1 MHLPESE
8 SINTGKL
15 KAVFNNTT
23 ASYKFYWFLSILD
36 CIEQRKT
43 TISKHELFARMIA
56 NAWYTV
62 NYFKISFG
70 IHDKLHDTICF
81 LAKHENIEL
90 NESKEKIV
98 DQLIKSKS
106 KETKRALFHFDA
118 NVPHKFLSPWLGTGS
133 KKSMYEQSQIDNEL
147 APYALFKNELILN
160 EPWFKYITK
169 NIGLIKDFCYWNL
182 TLFLQ
187 SRNPSV
193 PDIPNKLNR
202 PESRGSLKKHKTK
215 FWDIVIDSVDT
226 PHQCIY
232 TDNII
237 HKGDYA
243 IEHFIPFN
251 FLAHDLM
258 WNLIPADQKFNSR
271 KGALLPSLDI
281 YFDKFYALQKYAVE
295 IVKEKQP
302 KNKFLQDY
310 LTLFPE
316 LTLNKERYR
325 DHLEPLITIANNNGF
340 EKMDV
345 K

>member
-15 KAVFNNTT
+15 KAVFNNTS

-36 CIEQRKT
+36 CIEQQKT
-43 TISKHELFARMIA
+43 TISKHEIFARMMA

-70 IHDKLHDTICF
+70 IQDKLHETICF
-81 LAKHENIEL
+81 LAKHENIDL

-118 NVPHKFLSPWLGTGS
+118 NVPYKFLSPWLGTGS
-133 KKSMYEQSQIDNEL
+133 RKHMYEQSQMDDKL

-160 EPWFKYITK
+160 ELWFKYITK
-169 NIGLIKDFCYWNL
+169 NIGLIKDFCFWNL

-187 SRNPSV
+187 TRNPSV

-215 FWDIVIDSVDT
+215 FWDIVIDAGEA

-232 TDNII
+232 TDKII

-258 WNLIPADQKFNSR
+258 WNLIPANQSFNSS
-271 KGALLPSLDI
+271 KGAKLPPLDI
-281 YFDKFYALQKYAVE
+281 YFDKFYALQKHAVE
-295 IVKEKQP
+295 IVKQKQP

-340 EKMDV
+340 EKMII

>member
-1 MHLPESE
+1 MHLPESK

-15 KAVFNNTT
+15 KAVFNNTS

-36 CIEQRKT
+36 CIEQQKT
-43 TISKHELFARMIA
+43 TISKNEIFARMMG

-70 IHDKLHDTICF
+70 SQDKLHETICF
-81 LAKHENIEL
+81 LAKHENIDL

-106 KETKRALFHFDA
+106 QETKRALFHFDA
-118 NVPHKFLSPWLGTGS
+118 NVPHKFLSPWLGNAS
-133 KKSMYEQSQIDNEL
+133 KKNMYQLSLLKDDL
-147 APYALFKNELILN
+147 APYALYKNEIILN
-160 EPWFKYITK
+160 EQWFDYLTK
-169 NIGLIKDFCYWNL
+169 NIGLIKDFCFWNL

-202 PESRGSLKKHKTK
+202 PEARGSLTKHKTK
-215 FWDIVIDSVDT
+215 FWDIVISTSDT
-226 PHQCIY
+226 PQQCIY

-258 WNLIPADQKFNSR
+258 WNLIPSDQSFNSS
-271 KGALLPSLDI
+271 KGAKLPPLDI
-281 YFDKFYALQKYAVE
+281 YFDKFYALQKQAVE
-295 IVKEKQP
+295 IVKQKQP

-310 LTLFPE
+310 LSLFPE
-316 LTLNKERYR
+316 LTFNKERYR
-325 DHLEPLITIANNNGF
+325 DHLEPLITIAHNNGF
-340 EKMDV
+340 EKMIT
-345 K
+345 

>member
-1 MHLPESE
+1 MHLPESK

-15 KAVFNNTT
+15 KAVFNNTS

-36 CIEQRKT
+36 CIEQQKT
-43 TISKHELFARMIA
+43 TISKNEIFARMMG

-70 IHDKLHDTICF
+70 SQDKLHETICF
-81 LAKHENIEL
+81 LAKHENIDL

-106 KETKRALFHFDA
+106 QETKRALFHFDA
-118 NVPHKFLSPWLGTGS
+118 NVPHKFLSPWLGNAS
-133 KKSMYEQSQIDNEL
+133 KKNMYQLSLLKDDL
-147 APYALFKNELILN
+147 APYALYKNEIILN
-160 EPWFKYITK
+160 EQWFDYLTK
-169 NIGLIKDFCYWNL
+169 NIGLIKDFCFWNL

-202 PESRGSLKKHKTK
+202 PETRGSLKKHKTK
-215 FWDIVIDSVDT
+215 FWDIVISTSDT
-226 PHQCIY
+226 PQQCIY

-258 WNLIPADQKFNSR
+258 WNLIPSDQSFNSS
-271 KGALLPSLDI
+271 KGAKLPPLDI
-281 YFDKFYALQKYAVE
+281 YFDKFYALQKQAVE
-295 IVKEKQP
+295 IVKQKQP

-310 LTLFPE
+310 LSLFPE
-316 LTLNKERYR
+316 LTFNKERYR
-325 DHLEPLITIANNNGF
+325 DHLEPLITIAHNNGF
-340 EKMDV
+340 EKMIT
-345 K
+345 

>member
-1 MHLPESE
+1 MYLPESE

-15 KAVFNNTT
+15 KAVFNNTS

-36 CIEQRKT
+36 CIEQQKT

-62 NYFKISFG
+62 NYFKVSFG
-70 IHDKLHDTICF
+70 IQDKLHDTICF
-81 LAKHENIEL
+81 LAKHESIDL

-133 KKSMYEQSQIDNEL
+133 RKHMYAQSQIDDKI
-147 APYALFKNELILN
+147 APYALLKNELILN

-169 NIGLIKDFCYWNL
+169 NIGLIKDFCFWNL

-215 FWDIVIDSVDT
+215 FWDIVIDAGDA

-232 TDNII
+232 TDKII
-237 HKGDYA
+237 HIGDYA

-258 WNLIPADQKFNSR
+258 WNLIPADQSFNSS
-271 KGALLPSLDI
+271 KGAKLPPLDV
-281 YFDKFYALQKYAVE
+281 YFEKFYALQKNALE
-295 IVKEKQP
+295 IVKQKQP

-316 LTLNKERYR
+316 LTINKERYR

-340 EKMDV
+340 EKMIIE
-345 K
+345 